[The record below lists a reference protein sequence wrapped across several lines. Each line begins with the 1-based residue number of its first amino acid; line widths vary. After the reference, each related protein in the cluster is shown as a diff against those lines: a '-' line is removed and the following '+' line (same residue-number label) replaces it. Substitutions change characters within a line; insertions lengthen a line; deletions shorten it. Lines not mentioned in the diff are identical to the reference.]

1 MAETTHFKNLANV
14 DKLIDF
20 VSQLGTPFN
29 PTNPQLTV
37 AGLTTLKT
45 QLLADYNN
53 WTTKF
58 ITYKADTNTREITFK
73 PIDKLCTAILDNVKT
88 LNVAQQTIDDVSALV
103 TKIHGNSSKTKKTSA
118 SRLAPPTNPNDP
130 APSDTPTPTP
140 TTISTSQ
147 QSYDSLISNFDK
159 LVQQT
164 QVISSYTPNETNI
177 QISNLQTLFTTLNT
191 TNLNAITATNA
202 VNLARNQRNM
212 SFYAKSTGLCD
223 IAKKV
228 KLYVRQVY
236 GSTSPEYH
244 QIAAIKFT
252 RIKIK

>member
-1 MAETTHFKNLANV
+1 MADSTHFKNLANI
-14 DKLIDF
+14 DNLIDF
-20 VSQLGTPFN
+20 VTQLGATYN

-37 AGLTTLKT
+37 AGLTALKT
-45 QLLADYNN
+45 QITTDYNN
-53 WTTKF
+53 WTSKF
-58 ITYKADTNTREITFK
+58 TTYKADTNTREITFK

-88 LNVAQQTIDDVSALV
+88 LNVAQQTINDVSSLV
-103 TKIHGNSSKTKKTSA
+103 TKIHGNSSKTKKPSA
-118 SRLAPPTNPNDP
+118 GRLAPPANPNDP
-130 APSDTPTPTP
+130 APSDTPIPAP

-147 QSYDSLISNFDK
+147 QSYDSLIANFDK
-159 LVQQT
+159 LVQQA
-164 QVISSYTPNETNI
+164 QNISSYTPNETNI
-177 QISNLQTLFTTLNT
+177 QVSNLQTLFTTLNT
-191 TNLNAITATNA
+191 VNLNAITATNA

-212 SFYAKSTGLCD
+212 SFYGSGTGLCD

-236 GSTSPEYH
+236 GTTSPQYH

>member
-1 MAETTHFKNLANV
+1 MAESTHFKNLANI

-20 VSQLGTPFN
+20 VTQLGTPYY

-45 QLLADYNN
+45 QLTTDYNN
-53 WTTKF
+53 WTGKF

-103 TKIHGNSSKTKKTSA
+103 TKIHGNSRKTTKSDAGKTIDPST
-118 SRLAPPTNPNDP
+118 LPPITEE
-130 APSDTPTPTP
+130 PTVP

-147 QSYDSLISNFDK
+147 QSFDSLIANFDK

-164 QVISSYTPNETNI
+164 QVIASYTPNETNI
-177 QISNLQTLFTTLNT
+177 QVPNLQTLFTTV
-191 TNLNAITATNA
+191 NLNAITATNA
-202 VNLARNQRNM
+202 VNLSRNQRNM

-236 GSTSPEYH
+236 GTTSPEYH
-244 QIAAIKFT
+244 QIVAIKFT
-252 RIKIK
+252 RIKLK

>member
-1 MAETTHFKNLANV
+1 MAESTHFKNLANV

-20 VSQLGTPFN
+20 VTQLGTTYN
-29 PTNPQLTV
+29 PSNPQLTV

-45 QLLADYNN
+45 QLTTDYNN
-53 WTTKF
+53 WTSKF

-88 LNVAQQTIDDVSALV
+88 LNVPQQTIDDVSAIV
-103 TKIHGNSSKTKKTSA
+103 TKIHGNSRKTTKTDVA
-118 SRLAPPTNPNDP
+118 KATNPNTL
-130 APSDTPTPTP
+130 APVTEEVTAPV
-140 TTISTSQ
+140 TISTTQ
-147 QSYDSLISNFDK
+147 QSFDSLIANFDK
-159 LVQQT
+159 LVQQA
-164 QVISSYTPNETNI
+164 QSVSSYTPNETNI
-177 QISNLQTLFTTLNT
+177 QVANLQTLHTTLNT
-191 TNLNAITATNA
+191 VNLNAITATNA

-236 GSTSPEYH
+236 GTTSPEYH
-244 QIAAIKFT
+244 QIVAVKFT
-252 RIKIK
+252 RIKTK